1 MACPPAYA
9 LLEVK
14 RQDAPLPSLF
24 CFVMMFYRADPVVA
38 IVGGGYPDSQ
48 SVHQLAPRFGNLSFA
63 LFDLA
68 FQRFLPDSVA
78 RVTA

>member
-1 MACPPAYA
+1 
-9 LLEVK
+9 
-14 RQDAPLPSLF
+14 
-24 CFVMMFYRADPVVA
+24 MMFYRPDPVVG